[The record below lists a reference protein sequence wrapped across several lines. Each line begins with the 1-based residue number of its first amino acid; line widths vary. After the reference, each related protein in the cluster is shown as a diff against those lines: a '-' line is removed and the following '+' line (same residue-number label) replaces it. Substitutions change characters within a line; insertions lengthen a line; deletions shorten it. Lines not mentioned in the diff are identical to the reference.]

1 MYIYIKLIYTL
12 RPTTAEHVSVA
23 NILLGTR
30 EESVKGV
37 FFVKHVSQRLLDER
51 SKLNL
56 CRVLKIAAYDTPSR

>member
-1 MYIYIKLIYTL
+1 MYIYIKLILTL

-37 FFVKHVSQRLLDER
+37 FFKTRQSNIVGG
-51 SKLNL
+51 
-56 CRVLKIAAYDTPSR
+56 KI